1 MKMRRNFNK
10 MFDEAEIDF
19 LREELRSRLWHH
31 KEQVRILENDI
42 DIYNGKI
49 PNPHKFEMT
58 CTKEQMNNLLDKLH
72 HSEERLELTR
82 ELINK
87 LS

>member
-1 MKMRRNFNK
+1 MKMRRNFSK

-58 CTKEQMNNLLDKLH
+58 CTKEQMNNLFAIPTMYISLYH
-72 HSEERLELTR
+72 TIRC
-82 ELINK
+82 NF
-87 LS
+87 

>member
-1 MKMRRNFNK
+1 
-10 MFDEAEIDF
+10 MFDEAEKDF
-19 LREELRSRLWHH
+19 LREELHSRLWHH

-42 DIYNGKI
+42 DIYNDKI
-49 PNPHKFEMT
+49 PNPYKFEMT

-72 HSEERLELTR
+72 HSQERLELTIK
-82 ELINK
+82 LIKK